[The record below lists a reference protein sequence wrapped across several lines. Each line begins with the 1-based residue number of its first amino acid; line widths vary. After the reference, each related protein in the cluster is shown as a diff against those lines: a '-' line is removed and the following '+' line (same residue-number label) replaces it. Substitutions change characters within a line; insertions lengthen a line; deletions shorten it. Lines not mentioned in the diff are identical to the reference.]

1 MLQSN
6 CFTVMQL
13 FKDLTRQ
20 EETEFRTWAKENY
33 VPFNDIKGIWHPIIQ
48 DECRRINEQAQV
60 FG

>member
-1 MLQSN
+1 
-6 CFTVMQL
+6 MQL
-13 FKDLTRQ
+13 FKDLTCQ

>member
-1 MLQSN
+1 
-6 CFTVMQL
+6 MQL
-13 FKDLTRQ
+13 FKDLTSQ

>member
-1 MLQSN
+1 MLQST

-20 EETEFRTWAKENY
+20 EEAEFRDWAKENY
-33 VPFNDIKGIWHPIIQ
+33 VPFANIKGIWHPIIQ

>member
-1 MLQSN
+1 MLQST
-6 CFTVMQL
+6 CFTVMKL
-13 FKDLTRQ
+13 FKDFTRQ
-20 EETEFRTWAKENY
+20 EEIEFRTWAKENY